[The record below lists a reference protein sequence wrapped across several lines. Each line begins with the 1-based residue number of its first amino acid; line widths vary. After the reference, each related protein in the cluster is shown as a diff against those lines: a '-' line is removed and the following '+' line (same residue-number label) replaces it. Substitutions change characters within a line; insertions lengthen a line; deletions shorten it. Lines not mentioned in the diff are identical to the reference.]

1 MFSSAFHVVCLEFT
15 FFAISLKFE
24 QNVNDI
30 KYINNKTFIFS
41 IILYYYIIIKND
53 ILFTK
58 NGDWGLGPIP
68 N

>member
-1 MFSSAFHVVCLEFT
+1 MIFQFGRTPKRGVKSRVMFSSAFHVVCLEFT

-41 IILYYYIIIKND
+41 IILYYLLYYY
-53 ILFTK
+53 
-58 NGDWGLGPIP
+58 
-68 N
+68 